1 MQKKSKF
8 QIRSAAS
15 KRRWVRDEV
24 KEAEWRVHVEGW
36 RSSGQ
41 SVRQYCMANF
51 ITESSFRAWRRE
63 IALRDREG
71 AENAHAESPVAPFV
85 PVRLVSPAA
94 DSSECDKQ
102 SLQIQLPGGASLVV
116 SESTNLELI
125 AKLLT
130 AMEAK

>member
-24 KEAEWRVHVEGW
+24 KEAEWRLHVEGW

-71 AENAHAESPVAPFV
+71 ADNTSVASPVAPFV

-94 DSSECDKQ
+94 DSSAGDKK
-102 SLQIQLPGGASLVV
+102 SLQIQLPGGASVLV
-116 SESTNLELI
+116 SDSSNLELI
-125 AKLLT
+125 ARLLT
-130 AMEAK
+130 AMESK